1 MPKPI
6 IIGLIVTGA
15 VVVVGAGTFIVY
27 NATKGASSVAG
38 TDETSISQSSQI
50 ALVDPDGVYDFF
62 SDPSVTK
69 YPEKD
74 AVFGNG
80 QTLTFEYDGTKTNND
95 PYTTLSY
102 YPYYIQD
109 DGTVQPLGGGNIE
122 GRGSGT
128 FTVSNSVFN
137 SSAKDRHGFLEI
149 IGTYDAGVD
158 ANGAASGKNVTLGMY
173 PIVFDV
179 AE

>member
-1 MPKPI
+1 
-6 IIGLIVTGA
+6 
-15 VVVVGAGTFIVY
+15 
-27 NATKGASSVAG
+27 
-38 TDETSISQSSQI
+38 
-50 ALVDPDGVYDFF
+50 
-62 SDPSVTK
+62 VTK

-137 SSAKDRHGFLEI
+137 SSAKDRHGFWKSSEHMTLVLMQ
-149 IGTYDAGVD
+149 TVQP
-158 ANGAASGKNVTLGMY
+158 AAKT
-173 PIVFDV
+173 
-179 AE
+179 